1 MLEEMDHLIPRS
13 CWVYWTYAHT
23 HLYYQQSLTHTL
35 SVPVRQDAESVPLRS
50 AQTLISCEGDGW
62 TARIQGVKRTARWG
76 WRESPESLCLST
88 WRANYSTLIEQKKT
102 PHLSLSLSPV
112 SLFPLTFSLSF
123 ISVILFQT
131 CWPMFFSQSLLKKSL
146 ENTTMME
153 IKIATAFA
161 QS

>member
-102 PHLSLSLSPV
+102 PHLSLSLSLARI
-112 SLFPLTFSLSF
+112 SLPFNLLPLFHFSHSFPNLLAH
-123 ISVILFQT
+123 VLFT
-131 CWPMFFSQSLLKKSL
+131 EPSQKVPG
-146 ENTTMME
+146 EHNYDE
-153 IKIATAFA
+153 G
-161 QS
+161 